1 MSLYAWIFIFILT
14 PRRNLWSKMISNRFC
29 NYESPNSPSYGTVCN
44 FSIHLIYNTHIYI
57 NIYTQYAMFLRV
69 FFTIFLQISTRKSLS
84 ILTWWR
90 ATDYVNFF
98 RFTAILAR
106 KIFVMEKDF
115 CMYFWDGFH
124 STFNNLSQKN
134 WTKNNWKYRFYQ
146 NVLLKNVFLA
156 PLKFSCG
163 LLFFW
168 RF

>member
-1 MSLYAWIFIFILT
+1 MLT
-14 PRRNLWSKMISNRFC
+14 PRRNLLSKMISNRFC
-29 NYESPNSPSYGTVCN
+29 NYEVLTVPLTELYVISA
-44 FSIHLIYNTHIYI
+44 SILYMTHTYI

-84 ILTWWR
+84 ILTWWG

-134 WTKNNWKYRFYQ
+134 WTKNNRKYRFYQ
-146 NVLLKNVFLA
+146 TCYWKTC
-156 PLKFSCG
+156 S
-163 LLFFW
+163 W
-168 RF
+168 RP